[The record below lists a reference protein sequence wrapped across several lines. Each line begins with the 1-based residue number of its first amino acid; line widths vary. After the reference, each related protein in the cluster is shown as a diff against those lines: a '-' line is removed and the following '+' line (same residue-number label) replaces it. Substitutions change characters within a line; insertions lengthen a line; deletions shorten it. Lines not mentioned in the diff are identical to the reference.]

1 MLNRRHFLAMSTSGL
16 LLPKRL
22 LAAKS
27 KGERK
32 FFFVYCYGGWDTTMV
47 YTPEFDN
54 SNVDMEVDAEE
65 TEANGITFVTHQS
78 RPSVQSFFESYGD
91 RCCVINGMEVRSV
104 THERCQRLL
113 FTGTSD
119 ADADDWG
126 VLMASNTGVVYP
138 VPHLVLAGP
147 AFSSENMA
155 NVVRVGEVGQL
166 VELMDGSALSLSTQ
180 AFPLPDATAE
190 VLEDSFLQ
198 ARIASFQAAHPAG
211 AQARFGQL
219 YGQAIDNLATL
230 NALSGEVNLA
240 SEGTGCRRDIAADAA
255 VAFNA
260 FEAGL
265 ARCALTRDDGWCSIS
280 WDTHTGNSYQAVH
293 YEELY
298 AYLNSLM
305 ADLDTRTSPSGAPLK
320 DEVTIVVFSEMGRH
334 PQLTNGGRGHWTFT
348 SALLIGSGVQG
359 GQVIGA
365 MNENFEGMPVN
376 LSTGALDAKGSG
388 LLPSHLGA
396 TLLQLADIDPA
407 EFVTQVSPLTAALA
421 T

>member
-1 MLNRRHFLAMSTSGL
+1 MFNRRHFLALGSSGL
-16 LLPKRL
+16 LLPRRL

-27 KGERK
+27 KSERK
-32 FFFVYCYGGWDTTMV
+32 FFFIYCYGGWDTTMV

-54 SNVDMEVDAEE
+54 SNIDMEADAEQ
-65 TEANGITFVTHQS
+65 TEANGITFVTHES
-78 RPSVQSFFESYGD
+78 RPAVQTFFETYGD

-126 VLMASNTGVVYP
+126 VLMASNTAVAYP
-138 VPHLVLAGP
+138 VPHLVLSGP
-147 AFSSENMA
+147 AFSAENMA

-166 VELMDGSALSLSTQ
+166 VDLMDGSALSMTTQ
-180 AFPLPDATAE
+180 GFPLPVASAE
-190 VLEDSFLQ
+190 ALEDSFVR
-198 ARIASFQAAHPAG
+198 ARIERFQAAHASG
-211 AQARFGQL
+211 SQARFGQL
-219 YGQAIDNLATL
+219 YGQAIDNLETL
-230 NALSGEVNLA
+230 NSMAGDVDLA
-240 SEGTGCRRDIAADAA
+240 SEAAGCRRDIAADAA

-265 ARCALTRDDGWCSIS
+265 ARCSLTRDDGWCSIT
-280 WDTHTGNSYQAVH
+280 WDTHTSNSYQAMH
-293 YEELY
+293 YEDLY
-298 AYLNSLM
+298 GYLNSLM
-305 ADLDTRTSPSGAPLK
+305 ADLDTRTGQSGAPLR

-334 PQLTNGGRGHWTFT
+334 PQLTSGGRGHWTFT

-365 MNENFEGMPVN
+365 MNENFEGMPVD
-376 LSTGALDAKGSG
+376 LATGALDSKGSG

-407 EFVTQVSPLTAALA
+407 EFVTQVGPLTAALEP
-421 T
+421 